1 MPAKAGK
8 DGKPMRVA
16 VLMGGFS
23 SEREVSLRTGK
34 AVVGALGQL
43 GHEVIEVDLGEEP
56 LGQLLPL
63 KEKVDA
69 GFIALHGRGG
79 EDGTVQ
85 GALELLGIPYT
96 GSGVMSSAVA
106 MDKNMTKRLLADSGV
121 PVIAGVALTRQEI
134 RQMGIIGMARGTVA
148 DLGLPS
154 IVKPN
159 CEGSTVGISVARNL
173 DEMEKG
179 ITLALDYDDIIIVEK
194 FIEGREL
201 TVGLVGEAPLALP
214 VLEVV
219 PKKGI
224 YDYECKYSKGMTD
237 YIVPAEIPPKIALRL
252 QELAIKA
259 HKSLECEG
267 ISRVDFILGKNHRI
281 YCLEVNTIPGM
292 TELSLVPMA
301 AAAMDMSFTTLVEM
315 ILATARLKS
324 CFRSP

>member
-1 MPAKAGK
+1 
-8 DGKPMRVA
+8 MRVA

-23 SEREVSLRTGK
+23 SEREVSLRTGR
-34 AVVGALGQL
+34 AVAGALKEL
-43 GHEVIEVDLGEEP
+43 DHEVIEVDLGDEP
-56 LGQLLPL
+56 LAQLAAL
-63 KEKVDA
+63 KGRVDT
-69 GFIALHGRGG
+69 GFLALHGRGG

-106 MDKNMTKRLLADSGV
+106 MDKNVTKRLLADSGV
-121 PVIAGVALTRQEI
+121 PVIAGVALNRQEI
-134 RQMGIIGMARGTVA
+134 NQMGINATARGTVA

-173 DEMEKG
+173 DEMERG
-179 ITLALDYDDIIIVEK
+179 IEHALEYDDTIIAEK

-201 TVGLVGEAPLALP
+201 TVGLVGEVPLALP
-214 VLEVV
+214 VLEIV

-237 YIVPAEIPPKIALRL
+237 YIVPAELPDMIAPWL
-252 QELAIKA
+252 QEMAIKA
-259 HKSLECEG
+259 HRCLACEG
-267 ISRVDFILGKNHRI
+267 ISRVDFILGKNNRI
-281 YCLEVNTIPGM
+281 FCLEVNTIPGM

-301 AAAMDMSFTTLVEM
+301 AAAIDISFPTLVEM

-324 CFRSP
+324 CIRLRE

>member
-1 MPAKAGK
+1 
-8 DGKPMRVA
+8 MRVA

-23 SEREVSLRTGK
+23 SEREVSLRTGR
-34 AVVGALGQL
+34 AVAGALEQL
-43 GHEVIEVDLGEEP
+43 GHEVIEVDLGDES
-56 LGQLLPL
+56 LAQLVDL
-63 KEKVDA
+63 KGEVDTA
-69 GFIALHGRGG
+69 WLALHGRGG

-121 PVIAGVALTRQEI
+121 PVIAGVALTRQDI
-134 RQMGIIGMARGTVA
+134 HQMGVNAAARGSIA

-173 DEMEKG
+173 DEMERG
-179 ITLALDYDDIIIVEK
+179 LEEALQYDDTIIVEK

-201 TVGLVGEAPLALP
+201 TVGLVGAAPVALP

-237 YIVPAEIPPKIALRL
+237 YIVPADIPGKIALRL
-252 QELAIKA
+252 QELSIQA
-259 HKSLECEG
+259 HKSLACEG
-267 ISRVDFILGKNHRI
+267 ISRVDFILGKSNRI
-281 YCLEVNTIPGM
+281 FCLEVNTIPGM

-301 AAAMDMSFTTLVEM
+301 AAAMDMSFPSLVEM

-324 CFRSP
+324 CFQLP

>member
-1 MPAKAGK
+1 
-8 DGKPMRVA
+8 MRVA
-16 VLMGGFS
+16 LLMGGFS
-23 SEREVSLRTGK
+23 SEREVSLRTGR
-34 AVVGALGQL
+34 AVAGALKQL
-43 GHEVIEVDLGEEP
+43 GHEVIEVDLGDES
-56 LGQLLPL
+56 LAQLVDL
-63 KEKVDA
+63 KGEVDTA
-69 GFIALHGRGG
+69 WLALHGRGG

-121 PVIAGVALTRQEI
+121 PVIAGVALTRQDI
-134 RQMGIIGMARGTVA
+134 HQMGVNAAARGSIA

-173 DEMEKG
+173 DEMERG
-179 ITLALDYDDIIIVEK
+179 LEEALQYDDTIIVEK

-201 TVGLVGEAPLALP
+201 TVGLVGAAPVALP

-237 YIVPAEIPPKIALRL
+237 YIVPADIPGKIALRL
-252 QELAIKA
+252 QELSIKA
-259 HKSLECEG
+259 HKSLACEG
-267 ISRVDFILGKNHRI
+267 ISRVDFILGKSNRI
-281 YCLEVNTIPGM
+281 FCLEVNTIPGM

-301 AAAMDMSFTTLVEM
+301 AAAMDMSFPSLVEM
-315 ILATARLKS
+315 ILTTARLKS
-324 CFRSP
+324 CFQLP

>member
-1 MPAKAGK
+1 
-8 DGKPMRVA
+8 MRVA

-23 SEREVSLRTGK
+23 SEREVSLRSGQ
-34 AVVGALGQL
+34 AVVKALKEC
-43 GHEVIEVDLGEEP
+43 GHEVSEVDLGDEP
-56 LGQLLPL
+56 LGQLAAL
-63 KEKVDA
+63 KGHVDKA
-69 GFIALHGRGG
+69 FLALHGRGG

-85 GALELLGIPYT
+85 GTLELIGIPYT

-106 MDKNMTKRLLADSGV
+106 MDKNMTKRLLADGGV
-121 PVIAGVALTRQEI
+121 PVIDGVALTRQEI
-134 RQMGIIGMARGTVA
+134 NQMGVGATARGTAA

-159 CEGSTVGISVARNL
+159 CEGSTVGISVAHNV
-173 DEMEKG
+173 DEMERG
-179 ITLALDYDDIIIVEK
+179 ISQALEYDDTIIVEK

-214 VLEVV
+214 VLEVI

-237 YIVPAEIPPKIALRL
+237 YIVPAEIPGKIALRL
-252 QELAIKA
+252 QELAVKA
-259 HKSLECEG
+259 HKSLACEG
-267 ISRVDFILGKNHRI
+267 ISRVDFMLDKNDGI
-281 YCLEVNTIPGM
+281 FCLEVNTIPGM

-301 AAAMDMSFTTLVEM
+301 AAAMDLPFPALVEM

-324 CFRSP
+324 CFRLP